1 MTKSGSSRSCSKTA
15 AATLSC
21 SPTEK
26 RAGTLYSPPLLTS
39 FDLVTLPGAGLLPSS
54 LIRVFAQ
61 HGGGRLE
68 HRHDC
73 DGSIRVRSCQG
84 GGPAVRSFM
93 DGSGLCVKLRR
104 CTASGSPTRHSSPPT
119 VHGSAPRSPIGRA
132 GVGGGPICGCSLSR
146 T

>member
-21 SPTEK
+21 SPTAK
-26 RAGTLYSPPLLTS
+26 RAGTLYSRTLLTS
-39 FDLVTLPGAGLLPSS
+39 FDLVTLPGAVLLSPSI
-54 LIRVFAQ
+54 IRVFAQ

-73 DGSIRVRSCQG
+73 DGSVRVPSCQG

-93 DGSGLCVKLRR
+93 DTSGWCVKLRR
-104 CTASGSPTRHSSPPT
+104 C
-119 VHGSAPRSPIGRA
+119 
-132 GVGGGPICGCSLSR
+132 
-146 T
+146 